1 MGLLAAYAVPHP
13 PLIVPAVGQGQEEA
27 IPETV
32 AAYEEIARRVAAAD
46 PDIIVIASPHA
57 PLYRDGFFISNA
69 DEETGSMAPFGQPQ
83 TTIATRGDG
92 EFAQAVAD
100 RLARR
105 SIPAAAAPAAQ
116 TEIDHGAFVPL
127 HFLAQTVDLEEVP
140 VLRVGLSA
148 LSPSDHHFLGQ
159 SITRAAERLDMRC
172 VLIASGDLS
181 HRLREDG
188 PYGFDPAGPKF
199 DRAVEDV
206 FARGALQE
214 LFALDPVMC
223 ESAAECGLRSFE
235 IMAGALEG
243 LPFTPQLLSYEG
255 PFGVGYAIAAFEVE
269 AGPSTTEEEVGA
281 EIRGAHAKAAREREE
296 AAEKPADGARP
307 DARRSSE
314 RHGRC
319 EDGERGDADGAAAG
333 SRATSAHGPSAGVAG
348 ATPEVPHAAAEP
360 KTGRRHPLAWDRDA
374 EAPLDED
381 EREENNA
388 ILSLVLDPAVDPL
401 VALARLSVESIVGSG
416 EVLAAPQGLPDAM
429 TRRRAGTFVSLHKE
443 GKLRGCIGTIAP
455 AQSCLAE
462 EIIMNGVAAATEDPR
477 FPQVRPDEL
486 DALSYSVDVLGEPEP
501 VDSLEQLDPARY
513 GVIVTRGFKRGLL
526 LPDLEGVDTVMDQ
539 IAIAKQKAGIAPDED
554 ARLERFE
561 VVRHTRG
568 GDARCA

>member
-13 PLIVPAVGQGQEEA
+13 PLIVPAVGDGQEAEIA
-27 IPETV
+27 DTV
-32 AAYEEIARRVAAAD
+32 VAYEEIARRAAAHD
-46 PDIIVIASPHA
+46 PDIIVIVSPHA

-69 DEETGSMAPFGQPQ
+69 EEETGSMAQFGQPHVAV
-83 TTIATRGDG
+83 TTRGDA

-105 SIPAAAAPAAQ
+105 SIPVAGAPAAQ

-181 HRLREDG
+181 HRLKEDG
-188 PYGFDPAGPKF
+188 PYGFNPAGPAF
-199 DRAVEDV
+199 DRAVEGV
-206 FARGALQE
+206 FARGTLQE

-223 ESAAECGLRSFE
+223 ENAAECGLRSFE

-243 LPFTPQLLSYEG
+243 LPFRPQLLSYEG

-269 AGPSTTEEEVGA
+269 AGPSSTEEEVEA
-281 EIRGAHAKAAREREE
+281 EIRGAHARCVPARQ
-296 AAEKPADGARP
+296 ADSATAP
-307 DARRSSE
+307 
-314 RHGRC
+314 H
-319 EDGERGDADGAAAG
+319 DGAAMMPEADSAFDG
-333 SRATSAHGPSAGVAG
+333 NTLEADECCDEYATSTTIAPEGGFVEEPADS
-348 ATPEVPHAAAEP
+348 TPQDWWDADDES
-360 KTGRRHPLAWDRDA
+360 LA
-374 EAPLDED
+374 
-381 EREENNA
+381 NNE
-388 ILSLVLDPAVDPL
+388 ILSLVLDPEVDPL
-401 VALARLSVESIVGSG
+401 VALARLSVESIVGTG
-416 EVLAAPQGLPDAM
+416 EVLAVPEGLPDDM
-429 TRRRAGTFVSLHKE
+429 VGRRAGAFVSLHE
-443 GKLRGCIGTIAP
+443 FGNLRGCIGTIAP
-455 AQSCLAE
+455 ARHSLAE

-477 FPQVRPDEL
+477 FAPVRPAEL
-486 DALSYSVDVLGEPEP
+486 DHLSYSVDVLGEPEP
-501 VDSLEQLDPARY
+501 IDSLEQLDPARY

-539 IAIAKQKAGIAPDED
+539 IAIAKQKAGIAPNED
-554 ARLERFE
+554 AKLERFE
-561 VVRHTRG
+561 VVRHTLG
-568 GDARCA
+568 GDARNE

>member
-13 PLIVPAVGQGQEEA
+13 PLIVPAVGQGQEA
-27 IPETV
+27 AVADTT
-32 AAYEEIARRVAAAD
+32 AAYEEVARRVAEAD

-69 DEETGSMAPFGQPQ
+69 DEETGSMAQFGQPHV
-83 TTIATRGDG
+83 TVTTRGDA

-105 SIPAAAAPAAQ
+105 SIPVAGAPAAQ

-181 HRLREDG
+181 HRLKEDG
-188 PYGFDPAGPKF
+188 PYGFNPAGPKF
-199 DRAVEDV
+199 DRAVEGV
-206 FARGALQE
+206 FARGNLQE

-223 ESAAECGLRSFE
+223 ENAAECGLRSFE

-243 LPFTPQLLSYEG
+243 LPFRPQLLSYEG

-269 AGPSTTEEEVGA
+269 AGPSSTEEEVEA
-281 EIRGAHAKAAREREE
+281 EIRGAHAKAAREHEE
-296 AAEKPADGARP
+296 AVEGPEVGAPPDAERAGERQDRCEHGARS
-307 DARRSSE
+307 D
-314 RHGRC
+314 
-319 EDGERGDADGAAAG
+319 GDAAASGKAAGAAVA
-333 SRATSAHGPSAGVAG
+333 SAG
-348 ATPEVPHAAAEP
+348 ATDAAPAKP
-360 KTGRRHPLAWDRDA
+360 LGSSGSSAPAHRHPLAWDRDA
-374 EAPLDED
+374 DDSLDAE
-381 EREENNA
+381 EREANDE
-388 ILSLVLDPAVDPL
+388 ILSLVLDPEVDPL

-416 EVLAAPQGLPDAM
+416 EVLAVPQGLPDSM
-429 TRRRAGTFVSLHKE
+429 TGRRAGAFVSLHKD

-455 AQSCLAE
+455 ARDCLAE
-462 EIIMNGVAAATEDPR
+462 EVIMNGVAAATEDPR

-501 VDSLEQLDPARY
+501 VHSLEQLDPMRY

-539 IAIAKQKAGIAPDED
+539 LAIAKQKAGIRADED
-554 ARLERFE
+554 AKIERFE
-561 VVRHTRG
+561 VVRHILG
-568 GDARCA
+568 GTARSA

>member
-13 PLIVPAVGQGQEEA
+13 PLIVPAVGQGQEA
-27 IPETV
+27 AVADTT
-32 AAYEEIARRVAAAD
+32 AAYEEVARRVAEAD

-69 DEETGSMAPFGQPQ
+69 DEETGSMAQFGQPHV
-83 TTIATRGDG
+83 TVTTRGDA

-105 SIPAAAAPAAQ
+105 SIPVAGAPAAQ

-181 HRLREDG
+181 HRLKEDG
-188 PYGFDPAGPKF
+188 PYGFNPAGPKF
-199 DRAVEDV
+199 DRAVEGV
-206 FARGALQE
+206 FARGNLQE

-223 ESAAECGLRSFE
+223 ENAAECGLRSFE

-243 LPFTPQLLSYEG
+243 LPFRPQLLSYEG
-255 PFGVGYAIAAFEVE
+255 PFGVGYAIASFEVE
-269 AGPSTTEEEVGA
+269 AGPSSTEEEVEA
-281 EIRGAHAKAAREREE
+281 EIRGAHARCVPARQ
-296 AAEKPADGARP
+296 ADSATAP
-307 DARRSSE
+307 
-314 RHGRC
+314 H
-319 EDGERGDADGAAAG
+319 DGAAMMPGADSAFDG
-333 SRATSAHGPSAGVAG
+333 NTLEADECCDEYATSATIAPEGGFVEEPADS
-348 ATPEVPHAAAEP
+348 TPQDWWDADDES
-360 KTGRRHPLAWDRDA
+360 LAN
-374 EAPLDED
+374 DE
-381 EREENNA
+381 
-388 ILSLVLDPAVDPL
+388 ILSLVLDPEVDPL
-401 VALARLSVESIVGSG
+401 VALARLSVESIVGTG
-416 EVLAAPQGLPDAM
+416 EVLAVPEGLPDDM
-429 TRRRAGTFVSLHKE
+429 VGRRAGAFVSLHE
-443 GKLRGCIGTIAP
+443 FGNLRGCIGTIAP
-455 AQSCLAE
+455 ARHSLAE

-477 FPQVRPDEL
+477 FAPVRPAEL
-486 DALSYSVDVLGEPEP
+486 DHLSYSVDVLGEPEP

-539 IAIAKQKAGIAPDED
+539 IAIAKQKAGIAPNED
-554 ARLERFE
+554 AKLERFE
-561 VVRHTRG
+561 VVRHTLG
-568 GDARCA
+568 GDARNE

>member
-13 PLIVPAVGQGQEEA
+13 PLIVPAVGQGQEA
-27 IPETV
+27 AVTDTT
-32 AAYEEIARRVAAAD
+32 AAYEEVARRVAEAD

-69 DEETGSMAPFGQPQ
+69 EEETGSMAQFGQPQ
-83 TTIATRGDG
+83 VTVTTRGDA

-105 SIPAAAAPAAQ
+105 SIPVAGAPAAQ

-181 HRLREDG
+181 HRLKEDG
-188 PYGFDPAGPKF
+188 PYGFNPAGPKF
-199 DRAVEDV
+199 DRAVEGV
-206 FARGALQE
+206 FARGNLQE

-223 ESAAECGLRSFE
+223 ENAAECGLRSFE

-243 LPFTPQLLSYEG
+243 LPFRPQLLSYEG

-269 AGPSTTEEEVGA
+269 AGPSSTEEEVEA
-281 EIRGAHAKAAREREE
+281 EIRGAHARGVQARHGAAEE
-296 AAEKPADGARP
+296 APYSRAGADDTAAAYEADGEYAP
-307 DARRSSE
+307 FSTTVPEDTSSDE
-314 RHGRC
+314 
-319 EDGERGDADGAAAG
+319 AAAAPG
-333 SRATSAHGPSAGVAG
+333 GDW
-348 ATPEVPHAAAEP
+348 
-360 KTGRRHPLAWDRDA
+360 WDSD
-374 EAPLDED
+374 DESLEND
-381 EREENNA
+381 E
-388 ILSLVLDPAVDPL
+388 ILSLVLDADVDPL
-401 VALARLSVESIVGSG
+401 VALARLSVESIVGTG
-416 EVLAAPQGLPDAM
+416 EVLALPDGLPDELVG
-429 TRRRAGTFVSLHKE
+429 RRAGAFVSLHE
-443 GKLRGCIGTIAP
+443 FGNLRGCIGTIAP
-455 AQSCLAE
+455 ARSCLAE
-462 EIIMNGVAAATEDPR
+462 EVVMNGVAAATEDPR
-477 FPQVRPDEL
+477 FAPVRPAEL
-486 DALSYSVDVLGEPEP
+486 DHLSYSVDVLGEPEP
-501 VDSLEQLDPARY
+501 VDSLEQLDPTRY

-554 ARLERFE
+554 AKLERFE
-561 VVRHTRG
+561 VVRHTLG
-568 GDARCA
+568 GDARSE

>member
-13 PLIVPAVGQGQEEA
+13 PLIVPAVGQGQEA
-27 IPETV
+27 AVADTT
-32 AAYEEIARRVAAAD
+32 AAYEEVARRVAEAD

-69 DEETGSMAPFGQPQ
+69 DEETGSMAQFGQPHV
-83 TTIATRGDG
+83 TVTTRGDA

-105 SIPAAAAPAAQ
+105 SIPVAGAPAAQ

-181 HRLREDG
+181 HRLKEDG
-188 PYGFDPAGPKF
+188 PYGFNPAGPKF
-199 DRAVEDV
+199 DRAVEGV
-206 FARGALQE
+206 FARGNLQE

-223 ESAAECGLRSFE
+223 ENAAECGLRSFE

-243 LPFTPQLLSYEG
+243 LPFRPQLLSYEG

-269 AGPSTTEEEVGA
+269 AGPSSTEEEVEA
-281 EIRGAHAKAAREREE
+281 EIRGAHAKAAHEHEE
-296 AAEKPADGARP
+296 AVGESTDSVSPDAERAGERQDRCEHGARGDD
-307 DARRSSE
+307 DATAA
-314 RHGRC
+314 GK
-319 EDGERGDADGAAAG
+319 AAGAAVASAPAKPLG
-333 SRATSAHGPSAGVAG
+333 SSGSSAPAH
-348 ATPEVPHAAAEP
+348 
-360 KTGRRHPLAWDRDA
+360 RHPLAWDRDA
-374 EAPLDED
+374 DGSLDAE
-381 EREENNA
+381 EREANDE
-388 ILSLVLDPAVDPL
+388 ILSLVLDPEVDPL

-416 EVLAAPQGLPDAM
+416 EVLAVPQGLPDSM
-429 TRRRAGTFVSLHKE
+429 TGRRAGTFVSLHKE

-455 AQSCLAE
+455 ARDCIAE
-462 EIIMNGVAAATEDPR
+462 EVIMNGVAAATEDPR

-501 VDSLEQLDPARY
+501 VHSLEQLDPMRY

-539 IAIAKQKAGIAPDED
+539 LAIAKQKAGIRADED
-554 ARLERFE
+554 AKIERFE
-561 VVRHTRG
+561 VVRHILG
-568 GDARCA
+568 GTARSA